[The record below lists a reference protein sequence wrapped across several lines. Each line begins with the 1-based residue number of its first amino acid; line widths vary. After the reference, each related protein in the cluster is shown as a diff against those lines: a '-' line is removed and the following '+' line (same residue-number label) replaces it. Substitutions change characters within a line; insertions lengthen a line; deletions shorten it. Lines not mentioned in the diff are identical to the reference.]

1 MATVTGL
8 WGDLPAVKSGQAYE
22 VEDETW
28 MVGIGVLGAG
38 EILDDG
44 NDEHDGRDGS
54 GSDAGGSSEDAH
66 SWEGDPQELLA
77 GAGQGS
83 SS

>member
-1 MATVTGL
+1 MT
-8 WGDLPAVKSGQAYE
+8 
-22 VEDETW
+22 
-28 MVGIGVLGAG
+28 G

>member
-38 EILDDG
+38 EILDDV
-44 NDEHDGRDGS
+44 
-54 GSDAGGSSEDAH
+54 
-66 SWEGDPQELLA
+66 QEIL
-77 GAGQGS
+77 G
-83 SS
+83 